1 MLRKA
6 KVRDAKEIHSLL
18 NKYAEK
24 GLLLP
29 RSLNSIYENI
39 RDFWVYERDGRV
51 VGCVA
56 LHIMWEDLGEIRS
69 LAVKEEFQGE
79 GIGGELVKACIL
91 EAWELGLKKVFS
103 LTYVKDFFIRNF
115 GFKEIDKTIL
125 PHKVW
130 GECINCVKFP
140 NCDEEAVLLEL
151 SLEKVEKL
159 KEKSFKALPLRTSP

>member
-6 KVRDAKEIHSLL
+6 TVKDAKKIYELL
-18 NKYAEK
+18 NDYAKK

-39 RDFWVYERDGRV
+39 RDFWVYEVDGQI

-56 LHIMWEDLGEIRS
+56 LHVMWEDLAEIRS
-69 LAVKEEFQGE
+69 LAVKDELRGE
-79 GIGGELVKACIL
+79 GIGKELVKKAIE
-91 EAWELGLKKVFS
+91 EAWELGVNRVFS
-103 LTYVKDFFIRNF
+103 LTYVKDFFKKF
-115 GFKEIDKTIL
+115 GFIEIDKSIL

-130 GECINCVKFP
+130 GECVNCVKFP

-151 SLEKVEKL
+151 SEEYIRNL
-159 KEKSFKALPLRTSP
+159 KNQKEFTCKSLSP